1 MHCLA
6 PNTSGD
12 DAGCDNMTAIIVKFN
27 FNNQSTNPT
36 QNETVLSKSTELNSQ
51 SNATTKRALSPEHT
65 SSDDNNKKLKAV
77 SENGT
82 STTTVNNSNDE

>member
-12 DAGCDNMTAIIVKFN
+12 GTGCDNMTAIIVKFN

-36 QNETVLSKSTELNSQ
+36 QNETVLSKSTELIHNQ
-51 SNATTKRALSPEHT
+51 MLRLNEHYHQNIHHPMITTKNSKLFLRMEHRQ
-65 SSDDNNKKLKAV
+65 LL
-77 SENGT
+77 
-82 STTTVNNSNDE
+82 